1 MTRNA
6 LILMPAKAL
15 EGVLL
20 LVMSALYTRMF
31 PPVVNGQYQITNTT
45 VLALFLVSAAWL
57 YNASA
62 RFVSEY
68 RSPEG
73 EKKFY
78 STFMLAFGVITCV
91 VLALGALIW
100 RLTGNLLFFAG
111 SMMLTTYSLF
121 TIMNGLLIQTD
132 HILVSIGV
140 SLLDVAGKILCAAL
154 LVGLRGGDTPYPA
167 VFAAVISDLVASSV
181 AMAVLHVVRNT
192 RRRHFDR
199 QLLSSL
205 LAFGVPLIGM
215 SIGTGLLSM
224 VDRYIVT
231 FMKGDAQAAVY
242 MTNFTV
248 SSGIFGMIA
257 AAVVRATYPSLIASY
272 AADGKAAAE
281 KLLAQ
286 GTRLYF
292 LIAMPAALGLFAV
305 CQPLAH
311 FMFEETYWPGA
322 SIIGIAAIAYF
333 FMDLTEYA
341 IKGFE
346 LTKNTRPVLGFS
358 LTAAAIKIAATFA
371 LTYLMGIQ
379 GAAWGTLI
387 AFLAYFLIVVVG
399 MRDTF
404 RFRPDGKSTARIFCS
419 AAACAVCAYLVCTY
433 LPLEGGGASVIKTV
447 AGVCTGGLV
456 YVACLLLS
464 GEMKPEIEMLR
475 QARRNRQGD

>member
-154 LVGLRGGDTPYPA
+154 LVGLRGETP
-167 VFAAVISDLVASSV
+167 
-181 AMAVLHVVRNT
+181 H
-192 RRRHFDR
+192 
-199 QLLSSL
+199 
-205 LAFGVPLIGM
+205 
-215 SIGTGLLSM
+215 
-224 VDRYIVT
+224 
-231 FMKGDAQAAVY
+231 
-242 MTNFTV
+242 
-248 SSGIFGMIA
+248 
-257 AAVVRATYPSLIASY
+257 
-272 AADGKAAAE
+272 
-281 KLLAQ
+281 
-286 GTRLYF
+286 
-292 LIAMPAALGLFAV
+292 
-305 CQPLAH
+305 
-311 FMFEETYWPGA
+311 
-322 SIIGIAAIAYF
+322 
-333 FMDLTEYA
+333 
-341 IKGFE
+341 
-346 LTKNTRPVLGFS
+346 TRP
-358 LTAAAIKIAATFA
+358 
-371 LTYLMGIQ
+371 
-379 GAAWGTLI
+379 
-387 AFLAYFLIVVVG
+387 
-399 MRDTF
+399 
-404 RFRPDGKSTARIFCS
+404 
-419 AAACAVCAYLVCTY
+419 Y
-433 LPLEGGGASVIKTV
+433 LP
-447 AGVCTGGLV
+447 
-456 YVACLLLS
+456 
-464 GEMKPEIEMLR
+464 R
-475 QARRNRQGD
+475 